1 MVGLILPINN
11 RMNIT
16 YAVTTEF
23 GTTHFPVHS
32 QGLEDAI
39 GFAKLNKANLHII
52 KEDADK
58 KQYQEIVWEYR

>member
-1 MVGLILPINN
+1 
-11 RMNIT
+11 MNIT

-23 GTTHFPVHS
+23 GITKFPVHH

-39 GFAKLNKANLHII
+39 EFAMTNKANLHII

-58 KQYQEIVWEYR
+58 KQYQEIVWEYNN